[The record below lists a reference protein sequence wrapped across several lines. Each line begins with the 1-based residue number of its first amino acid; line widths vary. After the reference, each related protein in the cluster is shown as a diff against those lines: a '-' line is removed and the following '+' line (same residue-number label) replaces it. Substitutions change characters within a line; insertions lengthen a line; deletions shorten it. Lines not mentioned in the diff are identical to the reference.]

1 MNQAFLGRGKQGE
14 PYVKHLLITGLA
26 AATTLASL
34 TASAERPFTA
44 EHPQVGVRLGY
55 GIYAG
60 EEIGD
65 FNPYGLG
72 VGLTTGYTFDHLYL
86 GISGEYYLGGW
97 TESVRDESSGNIW
110 SAMAEPGY
118 DIILGKQFML
128 RPQVGVG
135 VSAVRFEACVSFDA
149 DNLTTVNDC
158 AVASAEDTKY
168 KLAVAPGAMFFIDDL
183 GGFYGQVGARYHYIF
198 WEKANGDSA
207 NIGGI
212 LINVGVGAA
221 W

>member
-1 MNQAFLGRGKQGE
+1 MNQPLGRGKQGE

-97 TESVRDESSGNIW
+97 TESLRDESTGNIW

-135 VSAVRFEACVSFDA
+135 VSSVRFEACVSTEIDGVPV
-149 DNLTTVNDC
+149 TEC
-158 AVASAEDTKY
+158 EDETEF

-198 WEKANGDSA
+198 WEKPSGGSA